1 MKGVPTYGAPFL
13 YLCTRM
19 LTEKTMEKLRIL
31 AESAKYDVSCSS
43 SGTVRKGKQG
53 MVGSAVGG
61 IGICHSFADDGRCIS
76 LLKVMLT
83 NYCMY
88 DCAYCINRR
97 SNDIKRATLSV
108 SELEEITM
116 EFYRRNYIEGLF
128 LSSGVVRNPDYT
140 MERLAAIAR
149 DLRLVHHFNG
159 YIHLKSIPGASQEL
173 INEAGRYADRMSVNI
188 EIPKEESLKLLAPEK
203 DHKSVFQPMKLIQQ
217 GVLENKE
224 DRKRMRNVPRF
235 VPAGQSTQM
244 IVGATKETDTDIL
257 TMSSM
262 LYGQPT
268 MRRVYYSGYVSVNT
282 YDPRLPLLKQPPL
295 VRENRLYQADWLLR
309 FYHFKVEEIVD
320 DQHTNLDLEVD
331 PKVAWALRHP
341 EFFPV
346 DINKAD
352 YEQLLRVPGL
362 GTKSAW
368 LIVNSRRFNRLT
380 SYDLKKMGVVM
391 KKAKYFITCYELSS
405 AYSVPIV
412 GINELHPERLRPL
425 LISKAQQKRAAEE
438 QQLEIDFGE

>member
-1 MKGVPTYGAPFL
+1 
-13 YLCTRM
+13 M
-19 LTEKTMEKLRIL
+19 LSDQTLEKLRIL
-31 AESAKYDVSCSS
+31 TESAKYDVSCSS

-53 MVGSAVGG
+53 MVGNTVGG

-76 LLKVMLT
+76 LLKIMLT

-88 DCAYCINRR
+88 DCAYCVNRR

-108 SELEEITM
+108 TELEEITM

-140 MERLAAIAR
+140 MERLTAIVR
-149 DLRLVHHFNG
+149 DLRLVHRFNG
-159 YIHLKSIPGASQEL
+159 YIHLKAIPGASQEL
-173 INEAGRYADRMSVNI
+173 LSEAGRYADRMSVNI

-217 GVLENKE
+217 GVIENKE
-224 DRKRMRNVPRF
+224 DRQRYRHAPRF

-244 IVGATKETDTDIL
+244 IVGATKDSDRDIL

-262 LYGQPT
+262 LYNQPS

-282 YDPRLPLLKQPPL
+282 FDSRLPVLKQPPL

-320 DQHTNLDLEVD
+320 DLHPNLDLDID
-331 PKVAWALRHP
+331 PKLAWALRHP
-341 EFFPV
+341 ESFPV
-346 DINKAD
+346 DINTAD
-352 YEQLLRVPGL
+352 YEMLLRVPGI
-362 GTKSAW
+362 GNKSAW
-368 LIVNSRRFNRLT
+368 LIANSRRFNRLT
-380 SYDLKKMGVVM
+380 SFDLKKMGVVM
-391 KKAKYFITCYELSS
+391 KKAKYFITCHELASAFDQSS
-405 AYSVPIV
+405 II
-412 GINELHPERLRPL
+412 GINELRPERLRPL
-425 LISKAQQKRAAEE
+425 LITNEQKKLAETE
-438 QQLEIDFGE
+438 KQLSFEFES

>member
-1 MKGVPTYGAPFL
+1 
-13 YLCTRM
+13 
-19 LTEKTMEKLRIL
+19 MEKLRIL

-53 MVGSAVGG
+53 MVGSTVGG
-61 IGICHSFADDGRCIS
+61 VGICHSFADDGRCIS

-140 MERLAAIAR
+140 MERLTAIAR
-149 DLRLVHHFNG
+149 DLRLVHRFNG
-159 YIHLKSIPGASQEL
+159 YIHLKSIPGCSQEL
-173 INEAGRYADRMSVNI
+173 LNEAGRYADRMSVNI

-203 DHKSVFQPMKLIQQ
+203 DHQSVFQPMKMIQQ

-224 DRKRMRNVPRF
+224 DRKKYRHAPRF

-244 IVGATKETDTDIL
+244 IVGATKETDKDIL
-257 TMSSM
+257 QMSSM

-282 YDPRLPLLKQPPL
+282 YDPRLPILKQPPL

-320 DQHTNLDLEVD
+320 DLHANLDLEVD
-331 PKVAWALRHP
+331 PKLAWALRHP
-341 EFFPV
+341 EAFPV
-346 DINKAD
+346 DINTAD
-352 YEQLLRVPGL
+352 YEQLLVVSRIDIHWESFWVP
-362 GTKSAW
+362 
-368 LIVNSRRFNRLT
+368 
-380 SYDLKKMGVVM
+380 
-391 KKAKYFITCYELSS
+391 
-405 AYSVPIV
+405 
-412 GINELHPERLRPL
+412 
-425 LISKAQQKRAAEE
+425 
-438 QQLEIDFGE
+438 

>member
-1 MKGVPTYGAPFL
+1 MPTYGTPSL
-13 YLCTRM
+13 YLCRRM
-19 LTEKTMEKLRIL
+19 LTEKTMEKLRVL

-53 MVGSAVGG
+53 MVGSTVGG

-140 MERLAAIAR
+140 MERLTAIVR
-149 DLRLVHHFNG
+149 DLRIVHRFNG
-159 YIHLKSIPGASQEL
+159 YIHLKTIPGASQEL
-173 INEAGRYADRMSVNI
+173 IAEAGRYADRMSVNL

-203 DHKSVFQPMKLIQQ
+203 DHQSVFQPMRLIQQ

-224 DRKRMRNVPRF
+224 DRRRYRHAPRF

-244 IVGATKETDTDIL
+244 IVGATKETDRDIL

-282 YDPRLPLLKQPPL
+282 YDPRLPILKQPPL

-309 FYHFKVEEIVD
+309 FYHFKVDEIVD
-320 DQHTNLDLEVD
+320 DLHTNLDLEVD
-331 PKVAWALRHP
+331 PKLAWALRHP
-341 EFFPV
+341 EAFPV
-346 DINKAD
+346 DINTAD

-368 LIVNSRRFNRLT
+368 LIVNSRRFSRLT

-391 KKAKYFITCYELSS
+391 KKAKYFITCHELTDGY
-405 AYSVPIV
+405 ATPIV
-412 GINELHPERLRPL
+412 GINELRPERLRPL

-438 QQLEIDFGE
+438 RQLKLEFEE

>member
-1 MKGVPTYGAPFL
+1 
-13 YLCTRM
+13 M
-19 LTEKTMEKLRIL
+19 LTEKTLEKLRVL
-31 AESAKYDVSCSS
+31 TESAKYDVSCSS
-43 SGTVRKGKQG
+43 SGTVRRGKQG
-53 MVGSAVGG
+53 MVGNTVGG

-76 LLKVMLT
+76 LLKIMLT
-83 NYCMY
+83 NHCMF
-88 DCAYCINRR
+88 DCAYCVNRR
-97 SNDIKRATLSV
+97 SNDIKRATLFV

-140 MERLAAIAR
+140 MERLAAIVR
-149 DLRLVHHFNG
+149 DLRLVHRFNG
-159 YIHLKSIPGASQEL
+159 YIHLKAIPGASQEL
-173 INEAGRYADRMSVNI
+173 LNEAGRYADRMSVNI
-188 EIPKEESLKLLAPEK
+188 EIPREESLKMLAPEK
-203 DHKSVFQPMKLIQQ
+203 DHRSVFQPMKLIQQ

-224 DRKRMRNVPRF
+224 DRKKLRHAPRF

-244 IVGATKETDTDIL
+244 IVGATKDSDRDIL
-257 TMSSM
+257 TMSSL
-262 LYGQPT
+262 LYGQPS

-282 YDPRLPLLKQPPL
+282 FDSRLPVLKQPPL

-320 DQHTNLDLEVD
+320 DLHPNLDLEVD
-331 PKVAWALRHP
+331 PKIAWALRHP

-346 DINKAD
+346 DINTAD
-352 YEQLLRVPGL
+352 FEMLLRVPGL

-391 KKAKYFITCYELSS
+391 KKAKYFITCHELSS
-405 AYSVPIV
+405 VFDRSVV
-412 GINELHPERLRPL
+412 GINELSPERLRPL
-425 LISKAQQKRAAEE
+425 LVSKTEQKLAAREAQ
-438 QQLEIDFGE
+438 LTFDFEPET